1 MDGAG
6 LSFRELLNRTV
17 TFRSCRE
24 RNSFSTNTRTQ
35 AEMLTLETN
44 GFWMLCWQAE
54 FAESSNHPCQQT
66 LRNDQEI
73 KIQKKGLGAVRT

>member
-1 MDGAG
+1 MFEI
-6 LSFRELLNRTV
+6 L
-17 TFRSCRE
+17 RE

-54 FAESSNHPCQQT
+54 FAESSNHACQQT